1 MEKMVWATA
10 VETSDTSKS
19 PRKLNTAA
27 MMMACRGFMARVETA
42 VAMAL
47 GASVAPFTMI
57 TPILSRVTTR
67 RMGFRISSERK
78 KAHSIDHGSTFQQI
92 SCTQK
97 MRSSPS
103 LPYDT
108 PSAKT
113 DCQLF

>member
-27 MMMACRGFMARVETA
+27 MIMACRGFMALVETA

-67 RMGFRISSERK
+67 RMGFCISSERK
-78 KAHSIDHGSTFQQI
+78 KVHSIVTEFLPTDKLHPENAQWPKST
-92 SCTQK
+92 
-97 MRSSPS
+97 
-103 LPYDT
+103 L
-108 PSAKT
+108 
-113 DCQLF
+113 